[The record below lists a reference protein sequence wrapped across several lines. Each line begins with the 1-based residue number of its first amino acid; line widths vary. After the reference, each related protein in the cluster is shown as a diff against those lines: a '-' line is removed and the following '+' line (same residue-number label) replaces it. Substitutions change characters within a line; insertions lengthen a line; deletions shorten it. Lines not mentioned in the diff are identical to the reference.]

1 MFVYDQADRIY
12 FTPNALGFV
21 YYYDVVKNIVE
32 PFGQIPY
39 GMSTAVTG
47 NRMEIVQTS
56 DGLKYLYIMRHSSTE
71 MWRALI
77 FN

>member
-1 MFVYDQADRIY
+1 MNPPTRSQILHAKNLRTAAVASFDPDHRK
-12 FTPNALGFV
+12 
-21 YYYDVVKNIVE
+21 VV
-32 PFGQIPY
+32 PASRF
-39 GMSTAVTG
+39 SVTG
-47 NRMEIVQTS
+47 YNRMEIVQTS